1 MNVMYHYLESGLRNV
16 YLTNGY
22 REVDTPYGRGV
33 SIHDVEA
40 LHMAIARALVETK
53 PPFLTGPEVRFIRK
67 FLELTQ
73 TQFAALLGVEDQSLR
88 RWENPVRVPKQAD
101 HGIRLVFRDLT
112 PRGTTP
118 LADLFRQIDTAK
130 SSEHNTVRY
139 RFRPYAKQRWQ
150 PQGRGAV
157 T

>member
-33 SIHDVEA
+33 SIHEVEA
-40 LHMAIARALVETK
+40 LHIAIAHALVETK
-53 PPFLTGPEVRFIRK
+53 SFLTGRKVRFIRK

-88 RWENPVRVPKQAD
+88 RWENLVRVPKQAD
-101 HGIRLVFRDLT
+101 HGFFVRISYGEFRDSLSPCFCGAPNRIRT
-112 PRGTTP
+112 GVLALRGLCPGP
-118 LADLFRQIDTAK
+118 LDDGSGVGSTRRSRAL
-130 SSEHNTVRY
+130 
-139 RFRPYAKQRWQ
+139 
-150 PQGRGAV
+150 
-157 T
+157 